1 MKKEKENFGIS
12 FLDLLLL
19 LFIAL
24 KLIGIIEWSW
34 WWVLSPVWVTLGFL
48 FAALILVQS
57 SEWIATKAYKRKLK
71 NKVDKPL
78 ENESDSQRG
87 NTTVIK

>member
-48 FAALILVQS
+48 FAALIIVQS
-57 SEWIATKAYKRKLK
+57 SERIAIKAAKRNLK
-71 NKVDKPL
+71 NKVKPDAS
-78 ENESDSQRG
+78 EDRPM
-87 NTTVIK
+87 VIK

>member
-57 SEWIATKAYKRKLK
+57 SERIAIKAAKRNLK
-71 NKVDKPL
+71 NKVDKPAEGVL
-78 ENESDSQRG
+78 D
-87 NTTVIK
+87 T